1 MQSRPFIIDDH
12 TPDYILFPHEVPRG
26 LEFPE
31 HTPRSE
37 LRSVAA
43 KEPFP
48 QSLMIPESEWEAR
61 IRERQERGI
70 SIRGLMAANGIQIK
84 RQTIGY
90 CWIFAP
96 TLAVEI
102 ARVQQGHK
110 HIPLSPASAGA
121 YVKNFRNVGG
131 WGHEAL
137 DRFHSHGLN
146 TTAEWP
152 DNSLDRRL
160 DTPANREAALK
171 NRVPEWWHL
180 PDDNFAAVMSVLLR
194 NFTCPVGFNW
204 WGHEVLAIDPL
215 WIDGGPAYAIANSW
229 GPEWGDQGFGVLRGR
244 KAVPQDA
251 VVPRTVLPRA
261 A

>member
-1 MQSRPFIIDDH
+1 MRSHFMIDDA
-12 TPDYILFPHEVPRG
+12 TPNDVLFPRQHKRG
-26 LEFPE
+26 LRFPA
-31 HTPRSE
+31 HAPRAE

-43 KEPFP
+43 KDPFP
-48 QSLMIPESEWEAR
+48 ASLLIPASEWQAR
-61 IRERQERGI
+61 IQERQERGNTT
-70 SIRGLMAANGIQIK
+70 RALMAANGIQIK

-102 ARVQQGHK
+102 ARVQQGNK

-121 YVKNFRNVGG
+121 YVKNFRDRGG

-137 DRFHSHGLN
+137 DRIHAAGIN

-152 DNSLDRRL
+152 DNALDRRL
-160 DTPANREAALK
+160 DTQANREAAIK

-180 PDDNFAAVMSVLLR
+180 PDDNVPAVISALLR
-194 NFTCPVGFNW
+194 GFTVAVGFNW
-204 WGHEVLAIDPL
+204 WGHEVLAIDPV
-215 WIDGGPAYAIANSW
+215 WIDGEACYEIANSW
-229 GPEWGDQGFGVLRGR
+229 GPEWGDKGFGVLRGR